1 VIASVV
7 VIGDFAWA
15 QAMAPVTGAYRVM
28 RYPASGEAEAYIA
41 RLVEDLPVLIVVD
54 GARADWRF
62 WVATPKTSPATRRI
76 PVVLVADDPALLQA
90 GRDAGADE
98 VLPPAALAEALP
110 RLLAAREQGRRS
122 VDAAL
127 ARQCAEPLPPEALEG
142 IRRFNAGEYYTQHD
156 LFEALWMVERGPV
169 RDLYQAILQV
179 GVAYYQITRGNH
191 RGALKMLLRSLQW
204 LAPLPDVCR
213 GVDVAGLRA
222 DAARVRAALASLD
235 PAEIGRF
242 DRSLLR
248 PVRLV
253 GGGTG
258 EQPGGEQDGG

>member
-1 VIASVV
+1 
-7 VIGDFAWA
+7 
-15 QAMAPVTGAYRVM
+15 
-28 RYPASGEAEAYIA
+28 
-41 RLVEDLPVLIVVD
+41 
-54 GARADWRF
+54 
-62 WVATPKTSPATRRI
+62 
-76 PVVLVADDPALLQA
+76 
-90 GRDAGADE
+90 
-98 VLPPAALAEALP
+98 
-110 RLLAAREQGRRS
+110 
-122 VDAAL
+122 
-127 ARQCAEPLPPEALEG
+127 
-142 IRRFNAGEYYTQHD
+142 
-156 LFEALWMVERGPV
+156 V

-222 DAARVRAALASLD
+222 DAARVRAALAGLD